1 MASHK
6 DSNSSKTA
14 HVMNLL
20 SKSRGSAPA
29 PEAEPREEPAAESVR
44 TDSAPVSDAAPK
56 TDAAPPAKTPPVAP
70 LISSLNADAAV
81 SSQIK
86 DALESELGAELAELA
101 AETPAAPEPE
111 EVPEE
116 VVVFKAP
123 VEVASSADE
132 WLNIPAAPEPEPE
145 PEPVPEPE
153 AELPAEPPAEPEPPA
168 PASVSE
174 APAEAD
180 PLAYQ
185 PPSYTNVMELLV
197 DEKAEKYMRMFGL
210 CCCDKCQVD
219 VKAYAL
225 NHLPPK
231 YVVMADQERVPK
243 LTVYESKYSSDV
255 TAQLIQACKIV
266 MTTPHHTR

>member
-1 MASHK
+1 MASNK

-20 SKSRGSAPA
+20 SKSRGPAPAPA
-29 PEAEPREEPAAESVR
+29 PEAE
-44 TDSAPVSDAAPK
+44 AAPK
-56 TDAAPPAKTPPVAP
+56 AAPLEEAAETAPKAEAAPKTPPVAP

-86 DALESELGAELAELA
+86 DALESELGAELAGLEA
-101 AETPAAPEPE
+101 SAGPEAAPDPEPVME
-111 EVPEE
+111 PEE
-116 VVVFKAP
+116 VVVLKAP
-123 VEVASSADE
+123 AEESAPSADE
-132 WLNIPAAPEPEPE
+132 LMGVPAEPEPEPE
-145 PEPVPEPE
+145 PEPQ
-153 AELPAEPPAEPEPPA
+153 PPAEPAEENPAASEPPA
-168 PASVSE
+168 PEV
-174 APAEAD
+174 PAE
-180 PLAYQ
+180 PNFPAYQ
-185 PPSYTNVMELLV
+185 VPSYTNVMELLV

-255 TAQLIQACKIV
+255 TAQLIQACKVV
-266 MTTPHHTR
+266 MTRPHHTR